1 MASVSGVGPVFD
13 QPLLDA
19 LSELSNRQLHPLSSF
34 LGLVTPPR
42 LGRPQPFDIH
52 PHQAGVGHVLYWRLG
67 PEQDP
72 VPSYAEMIQGQLD
85 SGRGSIVA
93 VPEVAEGSTVL
104 ERLREAF
111 PTTSVTAHSAQ
122 DPADRA
128 KALWSAVTGKAQV
141 LLGGRA
147 SVLAP
152 AFPIGLMIVH
162 QEQDRSYKEQ
172 RAPYYD
178 ARDVAISRCSKAGAT
193 AVLTSRTPSLRS
205 WSRLGSWEVRE
216 PNRSDERRAWPAV
229 EIIDPARSGLPRRA
243 IAAVLEDRR
252 LARKTMILLGR
263 AQASRS
269 GPGPHEVEAFV
280 RRVIP
285 GAKVSRADR
294 AGLDESGPLTSALE
308 ADIVVATEAALAEVR
323 RPVFSTVIALGVDSM
338 LARPG
343 GRSIEDVFSTLWEAG
358 ALLSSRDVR
367 GRLLLE
373 TSNPQHHVVQG
384 LTRGDYRFFAERELA
399 VRRND
404 EAPPS
409 LTLVRLQGSPEAFT
423 PDLLGLFQQVPGVR
437 VLGPVEGGS
446 LGAEVLLK
454 VQDFEKSYRSLGSII
469 ASSRE
474 RILAEVDPREW

>member
-13 QPLLDA
+13 QPLLEA
-19 LSELSNRQLHPLSSF
+19 LEELARRQLHPLSSF

-42 LGRPQPFDIH
+42 LGRFQPFDIH
-52 PHQAGVGHVLYWRLG
+52 LQEAGVGHVLYWRLG
-67 PEQDP
+67 PDEDP
-72 VPSYAEMIQGQLD
+72 VPSYIEMIQEKLEVGL
-85 SGRGSIVA
+85 GSIVA

-104 ERLREAF
+104 SRLKEAF
-111 PTTSVTAHSAQ
+111 PTNSATAHSAQ
-122 DPADRA
+122 DPAERA

-172 RAPYYD
+172 RSPYYD
-178 ARDVAISRCSKAGAT
+178 ARDVAISRCSKVGAT

-216 PNRSDERRAWPAV
+216 PPRSQERRAWPAV
-229 EIIDPARSGLPRRA
+229 EIIEPARSGLPRRA
-243 IAAVLEDRR
+243 IAAVLQDRR
-252 LARKTMILLGR
+252 QSKKTMILLGR

-269 GPGPHEVEAFV
+269 GPGPLEVEGFV
-280 RRVIP
+280 RRVVP
-285 GAKVSRADR
+285 DARVSRADR
-294 AGLDESGPLTSALE
+294 AWLDESGPLTAALQ

-358 ALLSSRDVR
+358 ALLSHSDVR

-384 LTRGDYRFFAERELA
+384 LTRGDYRFFAERELT
-399 VRRND
+399 VRRKD
-404 EAPPS
+404 ETPPS
-409 LTLVRLQGSPEAFT
+409 LTLVRLQGSPGAFT
-423 PDLLGLFQQVPGVR
+423 PDVLDLFQQVPGVR
-437 VLGPVEGGS
+437 ALGPAEGGS

-454 VQDFEKSYRSLGSII
+454 VQDFDKSFASLGSII
-469 ASSRE
+469 AKSRE